1 MSIHTS
7 LLFLDFAEENCCFN
21 MEPYSATSNLLIRNL
36 KYRESAFG
44 IDFGESL
51 IMENM
56 FEKVLEVQKDHRAS
70 ALVTVIRTEGSTPR
84 KVGSKMIVFA
94 DGEIIGS
101 VGGASVEALV
111 IEKAKECIKSGEC
124 IIDFHDLNDPSNKD
138 TGMICNGIMEFFIE
152 PLTIQ
157 SHLFIFGAG
166 HVGLALARL
175 AYQVGFEYTVID
187 DREEFANRDRFPD
200 ALEIVVDNMGV
211 YADALECHPADFI
224 AIMTR
229 GHINDYEVIKGI
241 IQKPYRYLGMIGS
254 ISRRNEIYAKLRET
268 GVSDDLLKQVYSP
281 IGLKIHGETPEE
293 IAVSIVAELIKVR
306 SEK

>member
-1 MSIHTS
+1 M
-7 LLFLDFAEENCCFN
+7 
-21 MEPYSATSNLLIRNL
+21 R
-36 KYRESAFG
+36 
-44 IDFGESL
+44 IDFGELL

-56 FEKVLEVQKDHRAS
+56 FEKVLEVQRDHRAS
-70 ALVTVIRTEGSTPR
+70 ALVTVIKTEGSTPR

-111 IEKAKECIKSGEC
+111 VEKAKECIKSRKC
-124 IIDFHDLNDPSNKD
+124 VIDSHDLNDPGNKD
-138 TGMICNGIMEFFIE
+138 TGMICDGMMEFYIE
-152 PLTIQ
+152 PLINQ
-157 SHLFIFGAG
+157 DQLYIFGAG

-187 DREEFANRDRFPD
+187 DRAEFANRDRFPD
-200 ALEIVVDNMGV
+200 ALEIVVDNMGE
-211 YADALECHPADFI
+211 YADRLECHSSDFI

-254 ISRRNEIYAKLRET
+254 ISKRDETYARLRET
-268 GVSDDLLKQVYSP
+268 GVSDDLLKKVYSP

-306 SEK
+306 NEK

>member
-1 MSIHTS
+1 
-7 LLFLDFAEENCCFN
+7 
-21 MEPYSATSNLLIRNL
+21 MESADRKLEF
-36 KYRESAFG
+36 RESALG
-44 IDFGESL
+44 IGFGEHL

-56 FEKVLEVQKDHRAS
+56 FEKVLEAQKGHKGS
-70 ALVTVIRTEGSTPR
+70 ALVTVIKTEGSTPR
-84 KVGSKMIVFA
+84 KVGSKMIVFD

-111 IEKAKECIKSGEC
+111 VEKAKECIKSRKC
-124 IIDFHDLNDPSNKD
+124 AVDSHSLNDPGNED
-138 TGMICNGIMEFFIE
+138 TGMICDGMMEFFIE
-152 PLTIQ
+152 PITIQ
-157 SHLFIFGAG
+157 NRLFIFGAG

-187 DREEFANRDRFPD
+187 DREEFANRERFPD
-200 ALEIVVDNMGV
+200 ALEIVVDNMGE
-211 YADALECHPADFI
+211 YADGLECHPTDFI

-229 GHINDYEVIKGI
+229 GHSNDYEVIRGV

-254 ISRRNEIYAKLRET
+254 ISKRNETYSRLRKT
-268 GVSDDLLKQVYSP
+268 GVSDDLIKQVYSP

-293 IAVSIVAELIKVR
+293 IAVSIVAEMIKVR